1 MTQTVR
7 YDQISS
13 GNTLGEYISVV
24 LGEEQN

>member
-1 MTQTVR
+1 MAHTVR

>member
-1 MTQTVR
+1 MTHTVR

-24 LGEEQN
+24 LGVEQN

>member
-1 MTQTVR
+1 MIHTVR